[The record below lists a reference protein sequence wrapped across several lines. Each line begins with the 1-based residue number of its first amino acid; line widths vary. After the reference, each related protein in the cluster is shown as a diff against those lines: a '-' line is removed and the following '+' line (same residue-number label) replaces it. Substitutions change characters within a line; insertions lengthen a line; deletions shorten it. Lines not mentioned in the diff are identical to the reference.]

1 MAGTRKGFTLI
12 ELLIVVVILA
22 AIAAI
27 VLPQFSNASAATRA
41 SMLCD
46 DLRVTRIQIS
56 VYKHQ
61 HKGVAP
67 GYPDG
72 DIESEPTEPAFVAQ
86 MTLLSDADGETA
98 PIGTEGYDFGPYL
111 REVPVNPVNGK
122 KTIQIIGDEEQL
134 PTEGDDSHGWI
145 YQPATLTIKPDAS
158 GQNESG
164 TKYIDY

>member
-1 MAGTRKGFTLI
+1 MAGTGKGFTLI

-27 VLPQFSNASAATRA
+27 VLPKFSNASATARA
-41 SMLCD
+41 SMLAD
-46 DLRVTRIQIS
+46 DLRITRMQIS

-61 HKGVAP
+61 HRGVPP

-72 DIESEPTEPAFVAQ
+72 DIESEPTEAAFVAQ

-111 REVPVNPVNGK
+111 REIPVNPVNDK
-122 KTIQIIGDEEQL
+122 RTIQVIGDEEQL
-134 PTEGDDSHGWI
+134 PTEGDDSHGWV
-145 YQPATLTIKPDAS
+145 YQPTTLTIKSDAS
-158 GQNESG
+158 GQDESG
-164 TKYIDY
+164 KKYIDY